1 MDWERRHRIFWISIS
16 DGLFQGEEPY
26 EINDAHACRKNKPT
40 SGVVCPQMWKN
51 GLLDEQT
58 TLEVTFHGKDPKMK
72 KLLTKSII
80 AAFAIEIIGAAVNL
94 ISYAVNGRFLLSKQL
109 YVGEW
114 MGWSGFGMLLN
125 RTFPMSSQ
133 DHPVSGSTWI
143 SFDPGSLVLTLLG
156 GFVISF
162 IVFGII
168 RLASKK

>member
-1 MDWERRHRIFWISIS
+1 MNMADPIQPRNP
-16 DGLFQGEEPY
+16 GKAY
-26 EINDAHACRKNKPT
+26 C
-40 SGVVCPQMWKN
+40 
-51 GLLDEQT
+51 
-58 TLEVTFHGKDPKMK
+58 GKDPKMK
-72 KLLTKSII
+72 KLLIKSTI
-80 AAFAIEIIGAAVNL
+80 AAFAIEIIGAAANL
-94 ISYAVNGRFLLSKQL
+94 ISYTVNGRFLLAKQL
-109 YVGEW
+109 YGGEW

-125 RTFPMSSQ
+125 RTYPMSSQ